1 MKNKLT
7 IILIILVL
15 VSILLNVF
23 FRNSKEEKIVIITE
37 EGTEVVKETDKNISD
52 AESATLFVSS
62 ITGTTAILQLVSTS
76 LSLSKVSNKKTKK
89 RTKK

>member
-37 EGTEVVKETDKNISD
+37 EGTEVVKETNKKISD

-89 RTKK
+89 TTKK

>member
-37 EGTEVVKETDKNISD
+37 EGAEVVKETDKKISE